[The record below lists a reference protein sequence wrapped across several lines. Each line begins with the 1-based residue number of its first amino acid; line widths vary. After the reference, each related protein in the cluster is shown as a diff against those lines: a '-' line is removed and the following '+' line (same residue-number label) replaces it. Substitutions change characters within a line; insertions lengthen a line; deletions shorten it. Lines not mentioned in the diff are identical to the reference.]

1 VTVPPGGPRR
11 VREHDFHDLMRHRVM
26 EVLLVSSPYDWF
38 LLEEAGQISERVR
51 GEFRNLDLHYG
62 PGLTPA
68 SSGAEALR
76 MAGEG
81 RYQLIL
87 TTLRP
92 GDMNAAEL
100 ARRLRQEGLAI
111 PVVGLAFDT
120 RELREFLAHNDPS
133 LFHRIFLWQGD
144 TGILLA
150 IVKDVEDRLN
160 VEHDVR
166 AVGVQV
172 ILLIEDNVRY
182 YSSFLPVIY
191 GELLRQSQRVITD
204 APNIAQKITRM
215 RARPKILLCSTYEEA
230 WSLFEAYRDDVLGV
244 ISDVEFPRGGV
255 VAADAG
261 LEFAREVR
269 RPCPDVPVL
278 LHSARPEHEETA
290 RASGA
295 DFVLKG
301 SPLLLEELRRLMTG
315 DFGFGDFVFRL
326 PQGGEVGRAT
336 DLRTLEEQLRRV
348 PAESIAYH
356 AERNHFSKWLKAR
369 TEFAL
374 AQELRPRHS
383 EEFGGVESLRAYLI
397 EALAAYRRRRRRT
410 TVADFERETFEAS
423 GDFHRMG
430 GGSLGGKARGLA
442 FVRLLLADARLDREY
457 RGISIGV
464 PPAVVLGTDVFDE
477 FLEQSGLR
485 DFALRSEDEA
495 EVEARFVAAPFPEE
509 RSRDLAALL
518 ERADYPLSVR
528 SSSLLEDSRFQPF
541 TGVYETFML
550 ANDHPF
556 LGARLEELLRAVK
569 RVYASTFSR
578 RARSHVRA
586 TPYRL
591 EQEKMAV
598 VVQRIVGARHGTRFY
613 PDLSGVARSYNFYA
627 TPPLH
632 AEDGI
637 AAVALGLGR
646 TVVEGGNCVRF
657 SPRDPQRRIEVSSV
671 EGALRT
677 SQRSF
682 WALALGGDRPRPA
695 GDDLRETAFGLDA
708 AEADGTLA
716 ALAST
721 YSAEND
727 AVYDGISRPG
737 VRLVTLDPLLKHRRF
752 PLADILCRLLELG
765 REGMGAP
772 VEIEFAATLS
782 PAGDAEPEV
791 GILQMRP
798 LALASDREELEIGTV
813 PSSMLLC
820 RSASVLGHGRVDDV
834 CDVVVVDRQ
843 RFERARSQQV
853 AQELSQLNAELVS
866 EGRPYLL
873 VGVGRWGSRDPWMG
887 IPVTWDQIAGARVIV
902 EAGFRDFKVTPSQ
915 GTHFFQN
922 LVSFNVGYFTV
933 NPDAGDGFVDW
944 DWLAA
949 QPVVR
954 QTASVRLVRL
964 PRPAVVKMDGHRGE
978 GVILKPIEAPSPK
991 ARP

>member
-1 VTVPPGGPRR
+1 MRVPSGAPRL

-38 LLEEAGQISERVR
+38 LLEEAGQISERMR

-68 SSGAEALR
+68 RSGGEALA
-76 MAGEG
+76 MARE
-81 RYQLIL
+81 RRCELIV

-100 ARRLRQEGLAI
+100 ARRLRQEGLPI

-120 RELREFLAHNDPS
+120 RELSDFLARNDAS
-133 LFHRIFLWQGD
+133 LLHRIFLWQGD
-144 TGILLA
+144 TRILLA

-160 VEHDVR
+160 VAHDVR

-172 ILLIEDNVRY
+172 ILVVEDNVRY
-182 YSSFLPVIY
+182 YSSLLPVIY
-191 GELLRQSQRVITD
+191 GELLHQSQRVITE
-204 APNIAQKITRM
+204 AANIAQKIMRM

-230 WSLFEAYRDDVLGV
+230 WSFFEAYRDDVLGV
-244 ISDVEFPRGGV
+244 ISDVEFPRGGE

-261 LEFAREVR
+261 LELAREIR

-278 LHSARPEHEETA
+278 LHSARPEHEAAA
-290 RASGA
+290 RAAGA
-295 DFVLKG
+295 DFLLKG
-301 SPLLLEELRRLMTG
+301 SPLLHEELRRVMTG

-326 PQGGEVGRAT
+326 PDGAEVGRAT
-336 DLRTLEEQLRRV
+336 DLRTLEEQLGRA
-348 PAESIAYH
+348 PPESIAYH

-374 AQELRPRHS
+374 AQELRPRHVQ
-383 EEFGGVESLRAYLI
+383 EFGGIEPLRAYLI
-397 EALAAYRRRRRRT
+397 QALSAYRRARSRT
-410 TVADFERETFEAS
+410 TIADFDRETYDAS
-423 GDFHRMG
+423 GDFYRIG

-442 FVRLLLADARLDREY
+442 FVRLLLADAGLEREY
-457 RGISIGV
+457 DGIAIGV
-464 PPAVVLGTDVFDE
+464 PPAVVLGADVFDE
-477 FLEQSGLR
+477 FLDLSLLR
-485 DFALRSEDEA
+485 DFALPGGDDA
-495 EVEARFVAAPFPEE
+495 EIEARFLAAPFPDE
-509 RSRDLAALL
+509 RARELAAFL
-518 ERADYPLSVR
+518 ERVDHPLSVR
-528 SSSLLEDSRFQPF
+528 SSSLLEDSRYQPF

-550 ANDHPF
+550 ANDGPS
-556 LGARLEELLRAVK
+556 LAARLEELLRAVR

-578 RARSHVRA
+578 RARGHVRA

-598 VVQRIVGARHGTRFY
+598 VIQRVVGARHGPRFY
-613 PDLSGVARSYNFYA
+613 PDLSGVVRSHNFYA
-627 TPPLH
+627 TAPLR

-657 SPRDPQRRIEVSSV
+657 CPRDPQRRIDLASV
-671 EGALRT
+671 GGALET

-682 WALALGGDRPRPA
+682 WALALGEGRARAPGDEM
-695 GDDLRETAFGLDA
+695 RETLFGLDA

-716 ALAST
+716 AVGST

-727 AVYDGISRPG
+727 ALYDGISRPG
-737 VRLVTLDPLLKHRRF
+737 VRLVTLAPLLKHHAF
-752 PLADILCRLLELG
+752 PLADILSRLLDLG
-765 REGMGAP
+765 RWGMGAP
-772 VEIEFAATLS
+772 VEIEFAATLE
-782 PAGDAEPEV
+782 PTPGAGQEV

-798 LALASDREELEIGTV
+798 LAPSFEPETLEIGTLPADAV
-813 PSSMLLC
+813 LC
-820 RSASVLGHGRVDDV
+820 RSASVLGHGSIDDV
-834 CDVVVVDRQ
+834 RDVVVVDRQ
-843 RFERARSQQV
+843 RFDRAQSQQV
-853 AQELSQLNAELVS
+853 ARELSQFDAELVS
-866 EGRPYLL
+866 EDRPYLL

-887 IPVTWDQIAGARVIV
+887 IPVTWDQIAGARAIV
-902 EAGFRDFKVTPSQ
+902 EAGFRDFRVAPSQ

-944 DWLAA
+944 SWLAA

-954 QTASVRLVRL
+954 QTAYVRHLRL
-964 PRPAVVKMDGHRGE
+964 SRPVVVKMDGHRGE
-978 GVILKPIEAPSPK
+978 GVILKPVGEP
-991 ARP
+991 